1 MNEFKFFQDEIL
13 RYLYKKGTVSTDK
26 IENLFGSDNDV
37 QNVNNVICNRAN
49 RTSYIYKGYMEY
61 DEENRTLSITK
72 KGKNFVENNYR

>member
-37 QNVNNVICNRAN
+37 QNV
-49 RTSYIYKGYMEY
+49 KM
-61 DEENRTLSITK
+61 
-72 KGKNFVENNYR
+72 